1 MTGKIMT
8 ADEFDEYFDNGGDI
22 TPYIVPGSEHRPG
35 LEGKVRVNINM
46 PEWLVDRLDAEARR
60 LAVSRQAVINMWLAE
75 RFDERDRGS
84 A

>member
-1 MTGKIMT
+1 MTERTMN

-22 TPYIVPGSEHRPG
+22 TPYIIPGSERHPG
-35 LEGKVRVNINM
+35 LEGKIRVNINM
-46 PEWLVDRLDAEARR
+46 PEWLVNRLDAEARR

-75 RFDERDRGS
+75 RFDERDRGI

>member
-1 MTGKIMT
+1 MTEKTMT

-22 TPYIVPGSEHRPG
+22 TPHIIPGSERQPG

-46 PEWLVDRLDAEARR
+46 PEWLVDKLDAEARR

-75 RFDERDRGS
+75 RFDERDRGI

>member
-1 MTGKIMT
+1 MTEKTMT

-22 TPYIVPGSEHRPG
+22 TPYIIPGSDRQPG

-75 RFDERDRGS
+75 RFDERDRGI